1 MGDGKKD
8 IKQISVVDSSK
19 TKYRVT
25 QLDKEHFV
33 KEPGINYTKTENF
46 KIPSGYIVV
55 GARIPKKADL
65 YSNETV
71 PICDLIIMKEHGST
85 QINHPEKTKSAPKIV
100 SNNTKPKPRE
110 KTPLEKFRNLN
121 KTISY

>member
-1 MGDGKKD
+1 M
-8 IKQISVVDSSK
+8 
-19 TKYRVT
+19 
-25 QLDKEHFV
+25 
-33 KEPGINYTKTENF
+33 
-46 KIPSGYIVV
+46 

-85 QINHPEKTKSAPKIV
+85 QIHHPKKTKSAPKIV